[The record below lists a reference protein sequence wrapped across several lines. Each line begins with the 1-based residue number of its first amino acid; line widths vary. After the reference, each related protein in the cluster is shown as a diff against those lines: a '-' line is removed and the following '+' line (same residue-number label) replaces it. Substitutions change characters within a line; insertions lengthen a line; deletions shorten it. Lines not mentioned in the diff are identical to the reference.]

1 MPKVLAPEIVVDDA
15 LGNSSYIVDIGEGRA
30 LVVDPARDPSPYLAL
45 ADDRGLEI
53 SFVAETHL
61 HADFVTGSRELALRG
76 AEVLA
81 SAAGR
86 VEFPHTG
93 VHGGDEVDLGG
104 LRLRALATPGHTPE
118 HLAYLLC
125 DRDVPIALFS
135 GGSLIVGAVAR
146 TDLISPE
153 RTEELARSLW
163 RSLQDTIL
171 TLPDELPVFPTHGAG
186 SFCTASPGG
195 ERVTTIGRE
204 KATNPL
210 LAAPD
215 EDSFVA
221 QLLGGLG
228 TYPTYF
234 RTLREVNR
242 RGPVTYGSFPE
253 LPSLE
258 LAELHR
264 RVGQGAVLIDARPIS
279 EFAAGHVPGSLSI
292 ALRAQFGSWLGWLT
306 ERDRALAFVLNQ
318 SQDRA
323 ELVRQCLTIGYEN
336 IAGELAGGIET
347 WTAAG
352 LPVNRIPLLPPE
364 RIDRGLVLDVR
375 QRIEFEA
382 GHIPGSVHVEL
393 GSLPSHLGDIPDG
406 AVTVMCGHGE
416 RAATAASLLARVGR
430 VGVTVLAGGPDE
442 LAAARHEQL
451 AR

>member
-1 MPKVLAPEIVVDDA
+1 MTKVLAPDIVVDDA
-15 LGNSSYIVDIGEGRA
+15 LGNSSYIVDIGDGRA
-30 LVVDPARDPSPYLAL
+30 LVIDPARDPSPYLAL
-45 ADDRGLEI
+45 AGDRGLEI
-53 SFVAETHL
+53 AFVAETHL

-76 AEVLA
+76 AQVLA
-81 SAAGR
+81 SATGR
-86 VEFPHTG
+86 VEFPHRG
-93 VHGGDEVDLGG
+93 VHDGDEVDLGG

-125 DRDVPIALFS
+125 DHDVPVALFS

-153 RTEELARSLW
+153 RTEELSRSLW
-163 RSLQDTIL
+163 RSLQDSIL
-171 TLPDELPVFPTHGAG
+171 TLPDELAVFPTHGAG

-210 LAAPD
+210 LGAPD
-215 EDSFVA
+215 EDTFVA
-221 QLLGGLG
+221 RLLGSLG
-228 TYPTYF
+228 TYPAYF

-242 RGPVTYGSFPE
+242 RGPVAYGSFPG
-253 LPSLE
+253 LPSLA
-258 LAELHR
+258 LAELR
-264 RVGQGAVLIDARPIS
+264 RLVDHGAELIDARPVS
-279 EFAAGHVPGSLSI
+279 EFAAGHIPGSLSI

-306 ERDRALAFVLNQ
+306 ERDRPLAFVLNQ
-318 SQDRA
+318 SQDRT

-364 RIDRGLVLDVR
+364 RIDRVPVLDVR
-375 QRIEFEA
+375 QQVEFEA
-382 GHIPGSVHVEL
+382 GHIPGAVHVEL
-393 GSLPSHLGDIPDG
+393 GSLPGHLGDMPDG
-406 AVTVMCGHGE
+406 TMTVMCGHGE
-416 RAATAASLLARVGR
+416 RAATAASLLARSGR
-430 VGVTVLAGGPDE
+430 GDVTILEGGPDE
-442 LAAARHEQL
+442 LAAARHEHL